1 MAGTDHAKAGGPPPP
16 GPAFIL
22 VQPQMGENIGA
33 AARAMWNFGLD
44 RLRLVAPRDGW
55 PNPKAEATASGA
67 APVLDAVRVTATT
80 AEACAD
86 LGVVF
91 ATTARDRALTK
102 LVMTPERAMAEART
116 LIEAGDRVGILF
128 GPERAGLENA
138 DVGRATAVIS
148 VPVNPAFGSL
158 NLGQAVLLLAYE
170 WMRSGLAEAP
180 AAAGGAEWSLAGT
193 HHATGI
199 ERDHLLRHLVERL
212 DAVGFFF
219 PAHKRPSM
227 VANLD
232 NLIHRAPLTDADIRV
247 LHGIIRAL
255 AVKVPGRK

>member
-1 MAGTDHAKAGGPPPP
+1 MAGTDHRKAAPASP
-16 GPAFIL
+16 GPVFIL
-22 VQPQMGENIGA
+22 VHPQMGENIGA

-67 APVLDAVRVTATT
+67 AAVLEAARVMDTT

-102 LVMTPERAMAEART
+102 LVMTPERAMAEARALT
-116 LIEAGDRVGILF
+116 AAGTRVGLLF

-138 DVGRATAVIS
+138 DVIRANAVIS
-148 VPVNPAFGSL
+148 VPVNPAFASL

-170 WMRSGLAEAP
+170 WMRSGLAEAR
-180 AAAGGAEWSLAGT
+180 AEGGADWQLAGT
-193 HHATGI
+193 SHATGI

-212 DAVGFFF
+212 DATGFFF
-219 PAHKRPSM
+219 PPHKRPSM
-227 VANLD
+227 IGNLD
-232 NLIHRAPLTDADIRV
+232 NLIRRLPLTDADVRV
-247 LHGIIRAL
+247 IHGIIRAL
-255 AVKVPGRK
+255 AIKRPGRK

>member
-1 MAGTDHAKAGGPPPP
+1 MAGTDHQKTTPAAEGPV
-16 GPAFIL
+16 FIL
-22 VQPQMGENIGA
+22 VAPQMGENIGA

-67 APVLDAVRVTATT
+67 APVLAGVEVMDSTA
-80 AEACAD
+80 AACAD

-102 LVMTPERAMAEART
+102 LVMTPERAMAEARA
-116 LIEAGDRVGILF
+116 LIAGGTRVGLLF

-138 DVGRATAVIS
+138 DVIRANAVIS
-148 VPVNPAFGSL
+148 VPVNPAFASL

-170 WMRSGLAEAP
+170 WMRAGMSGAAAAP
-180 AAAGGAEWSLAGT
+180 AGDWHLAGSR
-193 HHATGI
+193 HATGI
-199 ERDHLLRHLVERL
+199 ERDRLIDHLVARL
-212 DAVGFFF
+212 DTVGFFF
-219 PAHKRPSM
+219 PPHKRPSM
-227 VANLD
+227 IANLD
-232 NLIHRAPLTDADIRV
+232 NLIRRAPLTTADIRV
-247 LHGIIRAL
+247 IHGIVRAL